1 MSYIPRT
8 IEQGSFFF
16 FSTYVSLSDSA
27 YHSYASYDAF
37 LHLYFGFFHLPLDIK
52 IIEIIN

>member
-8 IEQGSFFF
+8 IEQGSFF